1 LIISKNKKD
10 IRFREHDKDEL
21 AHYAKTAFD
30 IEYKTSSGW
39 KEWEGVHWRGDWDL
53 SRHGEFSGNDFTYK
67 SEDGKSFI
75 PWVIETSGG
84 VDRTF
89 LFLLLDAYC
98 EEEVK
103 GEKRIVL
110 KFKPSLSPIK
120 AAILPLMKNKPENQ
134 GILDAM
140 KAAGK
145 RGSAPFWQKI
155 ALLND
160 IAVLAPMLGLLGTVT
175 GMFYAFYDLNR
186 SMESLSTL
194 FDGLGISVGST
205 VAGLIVAILAML
217 FYTFLK
223 FRLIRSMTSVENEA
237 MQLAGTL
244 FHDPR

>member
-1 LIISKNKKD
+1 MESVNIDLTQVFSAAPWIYTILALLSMCTVMIALYTLLTARSSKILPKNPQGAIGRLLQSQDYEKALTLC
-10 IRFREHDKDEL
+10 DE
-21 AHYAKTAFD
+21 
-30 IEYKTSSGW
+30 
-39 KEWEGVHWRGDWDL
+39 
-53 SRHGEFSGNDFTYK
+53 N
-67 SEDGKSFI
+67 
-75 PWVIETSGG
+75 
-84 VDRTF
+84 
-89 LFLLLDAYC
+89 
-98 EEEVK
+98 
-103 GEKRIVL
+103 
-110 KFKPSLSPIK
+110 PSLFSK
-120 AAILPLMKNKPENQ
+120 MVAAGITSRPLGNQ

-194 FDGLGISVGST
+194 FDGLGISVGTT

-217 FYTFLK
+217 SYTFLK

>member
-1 LIISKNKKD
+1 MESINIDLTQVFSAAPWIYTILALLSMCTVMIALYTLLTARSSKILPKNTQGAIGRMLQSQDYEKALTLC
-10 IRFREHDKDEL
+10 DE
-21 AHYAKTAFD
+21 
-30 IEYKTSSGW
+30 
-39 KEWEGVHWRGDWDL
+39 
-53 SRHGEFSGNDFTYK
+53 N
-67 SEDGKSFI
+67 
-75 PWVIETSGG
+75 
-84 VDRTF
+84 
-89 LFLLLDAYC
+89 
-98 EEEVK
+98 
-103 GEKRIVL
+103 
-110 KFKPSLSPIK
+110 PSLFSKMI
-120 AAILPLMKNKPENQ
+120 AAGITSRPLGNQ

-194 FDGLGISVGST
+194 FDGLGISVGTT

-244 FHDPR
+244 FHDSR

>member
-1 LIISKNKKD
+1 MESINIDLTQVFSAAPWIYTILAFLSMCTVMIALYTLLTARSSKILPKNTQGAIGRMLQSQD
-10 IRFREHDKDEL
+10 
-21 AHYAKTAFD
+21 YAKALTLCD
-30 IEYKTSSGW
+30 E
-39 KEWEGVHWRGDWDL
+39 
-53 SRHGEFSGNDFTYK
+53 N
-67 SEDGKSFI
+67 
-75 PWVIETSGG
+75 
-84 VDRTF
+84 
-89 LFLLLDAYC
+89 
-98 EEEVK
+98 
-103 GEKRIVL
+103 
-110 KFKPSLSPIK
+110 PSLFSKMI
-120 AAILPLMKNKPENQ
+120 AAGITSRPLGNQ

-145 RGSAPFWQKI
+145 RGSAPFWQKV

-194 FDGLGISVGST
+194 FDGLGISVGTT

>member
-1 LIISKNKKD
+1 MLQLQDYEKALTLC
-10 IRFREHDKDEL
+10 DE
-21 AHYAKTAFD
+21 T
-30 IEYKTSSGW
+30 
-39 KEWEGVHWRGDWDL
+39 
-53 SRHGEFSGNDFTYK
+53 
-67 SEDGKSFI
+67 
-75 PWVIETSGG
+75 
-84 VDRTF
+84 
-89 LFLLLDAYC
+89 
-98 EEEVK
+98 
-103 GEKRIVL
+103 
-110 KFKPSLSPIK
+110 PSLFSK
-120 AAILPLMKNKPENQ
+120 MVAAGITSRPLGNQ

-194 FDGLGISVGST
+194 LDGLGISVGTT

-217 FYTFLK
+217 SYTFLK
-223 FRLIRSMTSVENEA
+223 YRLIRSMTAVENEA

>member
-1 LIISKNKKD
+1 MESINIDLIQVFSAAPWIYTILALLSMCAVMIALYTLLTARSSKILPRNTQGAVGRMLQLQDYEKALTLC
-10 IRFREHDKDEL
+10 DE
-21 AHYAKTAFD
+21 T
-30 IEYKTSSGW
+30 
-39 KEWEGVHWRGDWDL
+39 
-53 SRHGEFSGNDFTYK
+53 
-67 SEDGKSFI
+67 
-75 PWVIETSGG
+75 
-84 VDRTF
+84 
-89 LFLLLDAYC
+89 
-98 EEEVK
+98 
-103 GEKRIVL
+103 
-110 KFKPSLSPIK
+110 PSLFSK
-120 AAILPLMKNKPENQ
+120 MVAAGITSRPLGNQ

-194 FDGLGISVGST
+194 FDGLGISVGTT

-217 FYTFLK
+217 SYTFLK
-223 FRLIRSMTSVENEA
+223 YRLIRSMTAVENEA

>member
-1 LIISKNKKD
+1 MESINIDLTQVFSAAPWIYTILALLSMCAVMIALYTLLTARSSKILPKNTQDAIGRMLRSQDYEKVLILC
-10 IRFREHDKDEL
+10 DE
-21 AHYAKTAFD
+21 
-30 IEYKTSSGW
+30 
-39 KEWEGVHWRGDWDL
+39 
-53 SRHGEFSGNDFTYK
+53 N
-67 SEDGKSFI
+67 
-75 PWVIETSGG
+75 
-84 VDRTF
+84 
-89 LFLLLDAYC
+89 
-98 EEEVK
+98 
-103 GEKRIVL
+103 
-110 KFKPSLSPIK
+110 PSLFSKMI
-120 AAILPLMKNKPENQ
+120 AAGITSRPLGNQ

-194 FDGLGISVGST
+194 FDGLGISVGTT

-223 FRLIRSMTSVENEA
+223 FRLIRSMTAVENEA

>member
-1 LIISKNKKD
+1 MESINIDLTQVFSAAPWIYTILALLSMCTVMIALYTLLTARSSKILPRNHQEAIDRMLQSKD
-10 IRFREHDKDEL
+10 
-21 AHYAKTAFD
+21 YAKALTLCD
-30 IEYKTSSGW
+30 E
-39 KEWEGVHWRGDWDL
+39 
-53 SRHGEFSGNDFTYK
+53 N
-67 SEDGKSFI
+67 
-75 PWVIETSGG
+75 
-84 VDRTF
+84 
-89 LFLLLDAYC
+89 
-98 EEEVK
+98 
-103 GEKRIVL
+103 
-110 KFKPSLSPIK
+110 PSLFSKMI
-120 AAILPLMKNKPENQ
+120 AAGITSRPLGNQ

-194 FDGLGISVGST
+194 FDGLGISVGTT

-223 FRLIRSMTSVENEA
+223 FRLIRSMTAIENEA

>member
-1 LIISKNKKD
+1 MESINIDLTQVFSAAPWIYTLLALLSMCAVMIALYTLLTARSSK
-10 IRFREHDKDEL
+10 IL
-21 AHYAKTAFD
+21 P
-30 IEYKTSSGW
+30 KTSQGA
-39 KEWEGVHWRGDWDL
+39 
-53 SRHGEFSGNDFTYK
+53 
-67 SEDGKSFI
+67 
-75 PWVIETSGG
+75 IERMPQSQ
-84 VDRTF
+84 D
-89 LFLLLDAYC
+89 Y
-98 EEEVK
+98 
-103 GEKRIVL
+103 EKVL
-110 KFKPSLSPIK
+110 ILCNENPSLFSKMI
-120 AAILPLMKNKPENQ
+120 AAGITSRPLGNQ
-134 GILDAM
+134 AILDAI

-194 FDGLGISVGST
+194 FDGLGISVGTT

-223 FRLIRSMTSVENEA
+223 FRLIRSITAVENEA